1 MALMVWRRASLHSQ
15 VATHMAQRL
24 LLLGALSLCS
34 IVEKY
39 WKRICMNF
47 VLCSWELLFES
58 LSTTEMFY
66 TESNS
71 EMLEKCLGIDKESE
85 SSLEKLPT
93 NFEQPKLW
101 LESSLQTFE
110 KHKLLL
116 ELFVCSETVG
126 VTKFPRVV
134 AKISL

>member
-1 MALMVWRRASLHSQ
+1 
-15 VATHMAQRL
+15 
-24 LLLGALSLCS
+24 
-34 IVEKY
+34 
-39 WKRICMNF
+39 
-47 VLCSWELLFES
+47 
-58 LSTTEMFY
+58 MFY
-66 TESNS
+66 IESNS

-93 NFEQPKLW
+93 NFEQPELW